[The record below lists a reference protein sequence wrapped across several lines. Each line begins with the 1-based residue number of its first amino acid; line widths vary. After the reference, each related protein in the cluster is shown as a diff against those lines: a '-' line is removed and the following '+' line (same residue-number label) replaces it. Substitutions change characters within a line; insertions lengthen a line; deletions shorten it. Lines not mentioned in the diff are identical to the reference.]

1 MSLNNKVAIVTGASS
16 GIGAAIAE
24 KFSNEGAHVV
34 MVGRNE
40 SKLSAVAARCKDPLV
55 IKAELGNDEDIVRI
69 IDETKKKYGK
79 IDILVNN
86 AATSVLASV
95 LYGDLLK
102 SYEEVMKVNFKAVVH
117 LTKLAAPHLIETK
130 GNIINISAI
139 GGQRASAA
147 SVLMMYCVSK
157 AAVNHFSQD
166 VALEL
171 APHKVRVNTISPGP
185 VRTDILENTKTPITW
200 DDFQKKTALDR
211 ISEPEEIADLALFL
225 ASDKAK
231 GITGS
236 NFVSDNGM
244 LLKS

>member
-1 MSLNNKVAIVTGASS
+1 MSLKNKVAIVTGSSS

-69 IDETKKKYGK
+69 VKETINKYGK

-86 AATSVLASV
+86 AGSSFPGSVLT
-95 LYGDLLK
+95 GDLLK
-102 SYEEVMKVNFKAVVH
+102 SYEEVMKVNFRAVVH
-117 LTKLAAPHLIETK
+117 LTKLVTPHLIETK
-130 GNIINISAI
+130 GNIINISSIA
-139 GGQRASAA
+139 GQKASPGI
-147 SVLMMYCVSK
+147 MMYGISK
-157 AAVNHFSQD
+157 AALNHFAQD
-166 VALEL
+166 VAIEL
-171 APHKVRVNTISPGP
+171 SPYKVRVNTISPGP
-185 VRTDILENTKTPITW
+185 VRTDILENTNSPFTW
-200 DDFQKKTALDR
+200 EALQKQTLLDR
-211 ISEPEEIADLALFL
+211 VSEPEEIADLTLFL

-231 GITGS
+231 GITGA

-244 LLKS
+244 MFKV